1 MMKGVKRFA
10 AGMLAAALSLALLCG
25 CSDSTKL
32 DNVKELEYKDS
43 ILYNRTMWDGSIAG
57 AGWAMECTKLSNGQT
72 IIMAEQNQQRIYI
85 GTRLKGVVKGIENYY
100 YPNSHYNTPAGTYQV
115 DREAGT
121 YKEIEKLDAVDQ
133 VISNLFLSFG
143 GRSTPN
149 PACAP
154 TKMEEASATRSG
166 ETYYVERAE
175 YASGTA
181 VVYYLMKGPYATDA
195 EAKYLD
201 IYLPGQKTPRARF
214 EVVKEEGYGLN
225 GGNRMIR
232 EYPNAMETLTEAQ

>member
-1 MMKGVKRFA
+1 MKWVKRFA

-32 DNVKELEYKDS
+32 DNVKELEYKES
-43 ILYNRTMWDGSIAG
+43 ILYQRTMWNDNIAG
-57 AGWAMECTKLSNGQT
+57 AGWAMECTRLSNGQT

-85 GTRLKGVVKGIENYY
+85 GTKLKGVVRGNENYY
-100 YPNSHYNTPAGTYQV
+100 YPSARYNVPAGTYQV
-115 DREAGT
+115 DRKAGT
-121 YKEIEKLDAVDQ
+121 YKKIEKLDAVDQ
-133 VISNLFLSFG
+133 VISDLFLSYG
-143 GRSTPN
+143 GNYTPN

-154 TKMEEASATRSG
+154 TKMEEASAARNG

-181 VVYYLMKGPYATDA
+181 VVYYRMEGPNDTDA

-225 GGNRMIR
+225 KGSRLTN
-232 EYPNAMETLTEAQ
+232 EYPDAMETLTEVK

>member
-1 MMKGVKRFA
+1 MKWVKRFA

-43 ILYNRTMWDGSIAG
+43 ILYDRTFWNNGNTG
-57 AGWAMECTKLSNGQT
+57 LGWAMECTRLSNGQT
-72 IIMAEQNQQRIYI
+72 IIMAEQNQCKVYI
-85 GTRLKGVVKGIENYY
+85 GTKRKGVVKGINNYNN
-100 YPNSHYNTPAGTYQV
+100 PTVGTYQV

-121 YKEIEKLDAVDQ
+121 YKDIEKLDAVDQ

-143 GRSTPN
+143 GDFTPN
-149 PACAP
+149 QDCAP
-154 TKMEEASATRSG
+154 TKMEVASAARNG

-181 VVYYLMKGPYATDA
+181 VVYYLMKGPKNTEA

-201 IYLPGQKTPRARF
+201 IYLPGQKTPQARF
-214 EVVKEEGYGLN
+214 KVTKEEYGYRISN
-225 GGNRMIR
+225 PMID
-232 EYPNAMETLTEAQ
+232 EYPNVLDYLEKAK

>member
-1 MMKGVKRFA
+1 MKWVKRFA

-43 ILYNRTMWDGSIAG
+43 ILYTRTSWNNACTGM
-57 AGWAMECTKLSNGQT
+57 GWAMECTKRSNGQT
-72 IIMAEQNQQRIYI
+72 IIMAEVNQCKVYI
-85 GTRLKGVVKGIENYY
+85 GTRLNGVVNQIG
-100 YPNSHYNTPAGTYQV
+100 YNTYAIAGTYQV
-115 DREAGT
+115 DRKAGT
-121 YKEIEKLDAVDQ
+121 YKKIEKLDAVDQ
-133 VISNLFLSFG
+133 VISDLFLSFG
-143 GRSTPN
+143 GNNTPE
-149 PACAP
+149 PDCAP
-154 TKMEEASATRSG
+154 TKMEAASATRNG

-181 VVYYLMKGPYATDA
+181 VVYYLMKGSNTTDA

-214 EVVKEEGYGLN
+214 EIVKEEGNYLS
-225 GGNRMIR
+225 GGSRMIH
-232 EYPNAMETLTEAQ
+232 EYPDAMEKLTKVQ

>member
-1 MMKGVKRFA
+1 MMKWVKRFA

-43 ILYNRTMWDGSIAG
+43 ILYTRTSWDNACTGM
-57 AGWAMECTKLSNGQT
+57 GWAMECTKRSNGQT
-72 IIMAEQNQQRIYI
+72 IIMAEVNQCKVYI
-85 GTRLKGVVKGIENYY
+85 GTRLNGVVNQIG
-100 YPNSHYNTPAGTYQV
+100 YNTYAIPGTYQV
-115 DREAGT
+115 DRKAGT

-133 VISNLFLSFG
+133 VISDLFLSYG
-143 GRSTPN
+143 GNGTPE
-149 PACAP
+149 PDCAP
-154 TKMEEASATRSG
+154 TKMEAASATRNG

-181 VVYYLMKGPYATDA
+181 VVYYLMKGSNTTDA

-201 IYLPGQKTPRARF
+201 IYLPGQKTPRVRF
-214 EVVKEEGYGLN
+214 EVTKEETPY
-225 GGNRMIR
+225 GNRNKLIS
-232 EYPNAMETLTEAQ
+232 EYPIVLDYLTKVE

>member
-1 MMKGVKRFA
+1 MMKWVKRFA

-32 DNVKELEYKDS
+32 DNVKELKYEDS
-43 ILYNRTMWDGSIAG
+43 ILYLRTRWNSSIGG
-57 AGWAMECTKLSNGQT
+57 AGWAMECTRLSNGQT
-72 IIMAEQNQQRIYI
+72 IIMAEKNQQRIYI
-85 GTRLKGVVKGIENYY
+85 GT
-100 YPNSHYNTPAGTYQV
+100 YQV
-115 DREAGT
+115 DRKAGT
-121 YKEIEKLDAVDQ
+121 YKKIEKLDAVDQ
-133 VISNLFLSFG
+133 VISDLFLSYG
-143 GRSTPN
+143 GSDTPN

-154 TKMEEASATRSG
+154 TKMEEASAARNG

-181 VVYYLMKGPYATDA
+181 VVYYRMEGPNDIDA

-214 EVVKEEGYGLN
+214 EVVKEEAYGLL
-225 GGNRMIR
+225 GGSRLTN
-232 EYPNAMETLTEAQ
+232 EYPDAMKTLTEVE

>member
-1 MMKGVKRFA
+1 MKWVKRFA
-10 AGMLAAALSLALLCG
+10 TGMLAAALSLALLCG

-32 DNVKELEYKDS
+32 DNVKELKYEDS
-43 ILYNRTMWDGSIAG
+43 ILYLRTRWNSSVGG
-57 AGWAMECTKLSNGQT
+57 AGWAMECTRLSNGQT
-72 IIMAEQNQQRIYI
+72 IIMAEKNQQRIYI
-85 GTRLKGVVKGIENYY
+85 GTKLKGVVRGIENYY
-100 YPNSHYNTPAGTYQV
+100 YPSGRYNTPAGTYQV
-115 DREAGT
+115 DRKAGT
-121 YKEIEKLDAVDQ
+121 YKKIEKLDAVDQ

-143 GRSTPN
+143 GRLTPN
-149 PACAP
+149 QACAP
-154 TKMEEASATRSG
+154 TKMEEASATRNG

-181 VVYYLMKGPYATDA
+181 VVYYLMKGSNATDA

-225 GGNRMIR
+225 GGNRMIK
-232 EYPNAMETLTEAQ
+232 EYPDAMKTLTEVQ

>member
-1 MMKGVKRFA
+1 MKWVKRFA

-43 ILYNRTMWDGSIAG
+43 ILYNRTMWNDNIVGV
-57 AGWAMECTKLSNGQT
+57 GWAMECTRLSNGQT
-72 IIMAEQNQQRIYI
+72 IIMAEQNQQRFYI
-85 GTRLKGVVKGIENYY
+85 GTKLKGVVKGIDNYY
-100 YPNSHYNTPAGTYQV
+100 RYGYNTPAGTYQV
-115 DREAGT
+115 DRKAGT

-133 VISNLFLSFG
+133 VISDLFLSYG
-143 GRSTPN
+143 GNGTPN

-154 TKMEEASATRSG
+154 TKMEEASAARNG

-181 VVYYLMKGPYATDA
+181 VVYYRMKGPNAADA

-201 IYLPGQKTPRARF
+201 IYLPGQKTPQARF
-214 EVVKEEGYGLN
+214 KVTKEEQYYGGHEL
-225 GGNRMIR
+225 ID
-232 EYPNAMETLTEAQ
+232 EYPDVLNYLQKVD

>member
-1 MMKGVKRFA
+1 MKWVKRFA

-32 DNVKELEYKDS
+32 DNVKELAFKDS
-43 ILYNRTMWDGSIAG
+43 ILYNRTMWDGSIVG
-57 AGWAMECTKLSNGQT
+57 EGWALECTKLSNGQT
-72 IIMAEQNQQRIYI
+72 IIMAEQNQQRVYI
-85 GTRLKGVVKGIENYY
+85 GTKLKGVVKGIENYY
-100 YPNSHYNTPAGTYQV
+100 YPSSHYNTLAGTYQV
-115 DREAGT
+115 DREAGN
-121 YKEIEKLDAVDQ
+121 YKKIEKLDAVDQ

-143 GRSTPN
+143 GRLTPN
-149 PACAP
+149 QACAP
-154 TKMEEASATRSG
+154 TKMEEASATRNG

-181 VVYYLMKGPYATDA
+181 VVYYLMKGSNATDA

-225 GGNRMIR
+225 GGNRMIK
-232 EYPNAMETLTEAQ
+232 EYPDAMKTLTEVQ

>member
-1 MMKGVKRFA
+1 MKWVKRFA

-32 DNVKELEYKDS
+32 DNVKELEYEDS
-43 ILYNRTMWDGSIAG
+43 ILYSRTYWVSANTGD
-57 AGWAMECTKLSNGQT
+57 GWAMECTRLSNSQT
-72 IIMAEQNQQRIYI
+72 IIMAEMNQSTVYI
-85 GTRLKGVVKGIENYY
+85 GTRLNGVVKEIDN
-100 YPNSHYNTPAGTYQV
+100 YNTTAGTYQV

-133 VISNLFLSFG
+133 VISDLFLSFG
-143 GRSTPN
+143 GNSTPN
-149 PACAP
+149 SNCVP
-154 TKMEEASATRSG
+154 TKMEEASATRNG

-181 VVYYLMKGPYATDA
+181 VVYYLMKGSQNTDA

-201 IYLPGQKTPRARF
+201 IYLPGQKTPQARF
-214 EVVKEEGYGLN
+214 KVTKEEWGFRTIN
-225 GGNRMIR
+225 PMIA
-232 EYPNAMETLTEAQ
+232 EYPNVLLYLTKVE